1 MTQARFAAKGPQ
13 GVAAKPHDALDAAG
27 TGSSPGSAARSL
39 HPIERLKVVARRQR
53 DSGSGTREHLAD
65 VLPLIALGSEFGSPL
80 KEGART
86 RQGTTPPRAASSC
99 GGLQRPSG
107 PVDGPANSA

>member
-1 MTQARFAAKGPQ
+1 MAIVITQARFAAKGPQ

-80 KEGART
+80 KEG
-86 RQGTTPPRAASSC
+86 GVKNPPRNN
-99 GGLQRPSG
+99 
-107 PVDGPANSA
+107 PAPGRIEL

>member
-39 HPIERLKVVARRQR
+39 HPIERLKVV
-53 DSGSGTREHLAD
+53 SSSGTREHLAD